1 MQPQSLTLQRLGCG
15 LEFALQGWKPRKGD
29 AEMRKLATIS
39 MSMALL
45 WVLHT
50 TPYAMIASQRQNQSP
65 ELKGPAKADGRT
77 SALIADE
84 VRHQL
89 VMMPYYGVFD
99 WLEGEAQPNGTVTLR
114 GEVTRPTTKSDAE
127 ARLKKLESV
136 SKVVNQIEVLPP
148 SPTDDAIR
156 IAMYRAIFK
165 YDGALFRYATL
176 AVPPI
181 HIIVKNGRVA
191 LKGYVASDMDKQL
204 AYTAARNVSGVFEVK
219 NELMV
224 DKDNY

>member
-1 MQPQSLTLQRLGCG
+1 M
-15 LEFALQGWKPRKGD
+15 K
-29 AEMRKLATIS
+29 KLVTIS
-39 MSMALL
+39 ISMALL
-45 WVLHT
+45 LVVHT
-50 TPYAMIASQRQNQSP
+50 TPYAMMASQGQNQSSP
-65 ELKGPAKADGRT
+65 QLKGPAKADGRT

-99 WLEGEAQPNGTVTLR
+99 WLEGEALPNGTVTLR

-191 LKGYVASDMDKQL
+191 LKGYVANEMDKQL
-204 AYTAARNVSGVFEVK
+204 AYTFARNVSGVFEVK

-224 DKDNY
+224 DKENY